1 MNPFIAE
8 LIGTALLLMMGC
20 GVVANLTLNKTK
32 ATGFNW
38 LANTTAWALGVFI
51 SITISGP
58 YSGAHF
64 SPAITIG
71 MAIQGCFPW
80 SNVFPYIVAQMLG
93 GALGAFLVWLLY
105 KDHFDQTTDDPGK
118 LLGIFCTSP
127 AIKNHPR
134 NFFVEVVATFVMMFV
149 VLHQTGAELTLKG
162 DEGTLPIGLG
172 SIGALPVALTVWS
185 IGLSLGGLTGYAI
198 NPARDLGPR
207 IMHAILP
214 LKGKGSSEWDYA
226 WIPVIAPI
234 IGAALAALAY
244 NWLQA

>member
-1 MNPFIAE
+1 MSPFIAE
-8 LIGTALLLMMGC
+8 LVGTVLLLLMGC
-20 GVVANLTLNKTK
+20 GVVADLTLNKTK

-51 SITISGP
+51 SVTVAGP

-71 MAIQGCFPW
+71 MAVQGCFPW
-80 SNVFPYIVAQMLG
+80 ENVFSYVVAQMLG
-93 GALGAFLVWLLY
+93 GALGAFIVWVIY
-105 KDHFDQTTDDPGK
+105 KDHFDETTDDPGK

-134 NFFVEVVATFVMMFV
+134 NFLVEVVATFVMMFV
-149 VLHQTGAELTLKG
+149 VLHQTGAEVTLNNG
-162 DEGTLPIGLG
+162 ESLPVGLG

-226 WIPVIAPI
+226 WIPVVAPI
-234 IGAALAALAY
+234 VGACLAALAFDL
-244 NWLQA
+244 LQMS

>member
-71 MAIQGCFPW
+71 MAI
-80 SNVFPYIVAQMLG
+80 
-93 GALGAFLVWLLY
+93 
-105 KDHFDQTTDDPGK
+105 
-118 LLGIFCTSP
+118 
-127 AIKNHPR
+127 
-134 NFFVEVVATFVMMFV
+134 
-149 VLHQTGAELTLKG
+149 
-162 DEGTLPIGLG
+162 
-172 SIGALPVALTVWS
+172 
-185 IGLSLGGLTGYAI
+185 
-198 NPARDLGPR
+198 
-207 IMHAILP
+207 
-214 LKGKGSSEWDYA
+214 
-226 WIPVIAPI
+226 
-234 IGAALAALAY
+234 
-244 NWLQA
+244 